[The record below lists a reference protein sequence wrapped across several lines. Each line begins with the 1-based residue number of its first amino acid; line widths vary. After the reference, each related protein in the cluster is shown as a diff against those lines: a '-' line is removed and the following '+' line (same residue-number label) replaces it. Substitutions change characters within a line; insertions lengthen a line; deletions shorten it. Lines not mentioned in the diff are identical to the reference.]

1 MKKQQK
7 HLYVVSPGGVGCT
20 AFFASYEID
29 HLEDVPDAQP
39 DLPVQNI
46 RRREGLNLNWIVSTI
61 RLPMTAG
68 RFVRQRL
75 LRKASNAGAAA

>member
-7 HLYVVSPGGVGCT
+7 HLYVVSPGGVGYT
-20 AFFASYEID
+20 AFFASYEIE
-29 HLEDVPDAQP
+29 HLTDVPDAQP
-39 DLPVQNI
+39 DLPLENNK
-46 RRREGLNLNWIVSTI
+46 RREGLNQNWIASAV
-61 RLPMTAG
+61 RLPMTVG